1 MCHLI
6 ILEKDPMQRALLEN
20 MIQRGAEYRTHSF
33 PADSKNIHLA
43 ALSLKKQPKV
53 VVVGLSPSEDY
64 NLKLIASVKQ
74 QFVNIPTLI
83 VAEHTQ
89 NALVTTMLRHGA
101 THFLTKPFSSS
112 QLLHAIEHTRTTH
125 KTPPNTSRNWQALDP
140 KANVHVNA
148 CALPSHSMLR
158 PAIKLYG
165 HPFLIEGEAGTGKNL
180 YVQNLKH
187 HNKELF
193 PHIVTVNAS
202 LSPDIL
208 QRRLQDAKNGILHI
222 KTKGN
227 LSERSHLFWQQ
238 QLMKLH
244 TQPTQIIINHSVMP
258 FAPTRNALL
267 DYCAEHQ
274 VQTLNMEPLRERK
287 HDIPNLAHYFLQQYA
302 MMEEYSTQ
310 SFSTSALNKLKNYS
324 WPGNTHQLQTV
335 IFLTATNHAGEVI
348 DENDLIFHEPNL
360 IDTSNFSAATRM
372 HDTMPIITPIDEHG
386 DLRSLQ
392 DIEDEILTYAL
403 SCKGYSRSYIA
414 RKLGIG
420 RTTLYRKAQ
429 HLESTETY
437 NMSMAH

>member
-1 MCHLI
+1 MCYLV
-6 ILEKDPMQRALLEN
+6 ILEKDSMQRALLDN
-20 MIQRGAEYRTHSF
+20 MVQRGAEYRSHSF
-33 PADSKNIHLA
+33 PADSKNIQLA
-43 ALSLKKQPKV
+43 SLSQKKHPEV
-53 VVVGLSPSEDY
+53 VIVGLTPSEDY
-64 NLKLIASVKQ
+64 NLKLMASVKQ

-125 KTPPNTSRNWQALDP
+125 QTLPNASGNWQSLPKKLD
-140 KANVHVNA
+140 NHLNA
-148 CALPSHSMLR
+148 STLPSHAMLR
-158 PAIKLYG
+158 PPIKLYG
-165 HPFLIEGEAGTGKNL
+165 RPFLIQGEAGTGKNL
-180 YVQNLKH
+180 YVQNLKQ

-193 PHIVTVNAS
+193 PHIVTVNAA

-208 QRRLQDAKNGILHI
+208 LRRLQDAKNGILHI

-227 LSERSHLFWQQ
+227 LSERSHQFWQQ
-238 QLMKLH
+238 QLMKIH
-244 TQPTQIIINHSVMP
+244 AQPTQIIISHSVMP
-258 FAPTRNALL
+258 FTLNRNALL
-267 DYCAEHQ
+267 DYCIEHE

-302 MMEEYSTQ
+302 MIEEYSTQ
-310 SFSTSALNKLKNYS
+310 SFSTGALNKLKNYS
-324 WPGNTHQLQTV
+324 WPGNMHQLQTV

-360 IDTSNFSAATRM
+360 LDTSHFSAATQL

-403 SCKGYSRSYIA
+403 SCRGYSRSYIA

-429 HLESTETY
+429 HLEAIES
-437 NMSMAH
+437 NDMAISH